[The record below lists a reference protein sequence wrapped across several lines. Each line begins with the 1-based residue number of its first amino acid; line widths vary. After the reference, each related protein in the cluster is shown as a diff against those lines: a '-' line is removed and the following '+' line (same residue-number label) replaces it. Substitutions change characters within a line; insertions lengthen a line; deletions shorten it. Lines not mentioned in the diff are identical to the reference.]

1 MELKIMVCENSLEGV
16 FSAIFEAYE
25 LKCNHNLCE
34 LQIGEPENYRLFADY
49 HEVKADEEK
58 AARVIRTVIEKFGQ
72 DVYYDFCL
80 ALATEDAERGTAV
93 YQTIVYALNERKQGR
108 NAQSENVQ
116 IEHGQ
121 GKEIQSRRIQSGN
134 YQNRNYRYGSGATQ
148 KGKSWMM
155 DHLAVSCVTKVF
167 ELSRYAQNE
176 VLHLK
181 GFVRFQELE
190 NGILFSRIGPRN
202 NVVTFIAPH
211 FSDRFP
217 QENFVIYDEDRQ
229 IFIVHPAGK
238 SWSVVTG
245 EALNEEVFG
254 RFSEKEKEYQEL
266 FRYFCE
272 KIAIKERRNLALQRQ
287 MLPLRFQEFMTE
299 FKKNR

>member
-49 HEVKADEEK
+49 HEVKVDEEK
-58 AARVIRTVIEKFGQ
+58 AARVIRTVIEKFGK

-93 YQTIVYALNERKQGR
+93 YQTIVYGINQSK
-108 NAQSENVQ
+108 NAQ

-121 GKEIQSRRIQSGN
+121 DKEIQSRCVKSGE
-134 YQNRNYRYGSGATQ
+134 YKNRNYLYGCGATK

-155 DHLAVSCVTKVF
+155 DHLAVPSVTKVF

-176 VLHLK
+176 VFHLK

-202 NVVTFIAPH
+202 NIVTFIAPH

-287 MLPLRFQEFMTE
+287 MLPIRFQEFMTE